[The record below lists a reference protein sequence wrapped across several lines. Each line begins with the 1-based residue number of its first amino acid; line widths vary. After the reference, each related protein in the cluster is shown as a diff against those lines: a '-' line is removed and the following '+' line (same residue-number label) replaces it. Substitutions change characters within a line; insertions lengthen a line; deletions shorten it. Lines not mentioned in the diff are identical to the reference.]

1 VPAGNLHAAER
12 RRLHLLELL
21 ALRALRLAPAD
32 RTTAGAPEGA
42 LRGTTTRATAAAAT
56 GTPREAAPG
65 GTATGTT
72 TEAAATA
79 AASAATARTATR
91 GGTLTGTADGGAAGH
106 HARVGTRT
114 AGARSGTRPARTGTA
129 RTLAGRRRGTL
140 GALGTLAGPGHA
152 LARRERVVA
161 RARGA
166 GTRAALP
173 GHALA
178 RGERVVARPRR
189 AGTRTRATGTGR
201 GRVRA
206 ATRLRGRGG
215 LLLPRRRR
223 GTLRGGGLRCRG
235 LRGRGG
241 RGRGLRLRGTR
252 GGGSGSRRRGR
263 GGLGLGRGLRGR
275 LRRGRTGGGG
285 CRRGLARAAA
295 PGGEGVAQLAD
306 HRWLDGRGCRAD
318 ELTELRQL
326 GHDGLAFHPEL
337 LRELVDADLCHNSPV
352 SARPGQG
359 GPSLVL
365 GAHRWVLI
373 GCPSASNPLPCRR
386 VVQCGPAGRDRDAWL
401 SRAPPPAPRSR
412 CGPRRGRGAPRR
424 AGPAG
429 RPAGVPPPRGTGST
443 RGATHRDPAATARR
457 PPRAAAR
464 RCSRRTGRGPDG
476 EELTAGRAPGIRRT
490 CGQDPGPSGRGGSW
504 CPGAWSR
511 CGRAAR
517 SMTVYRADPSSV
529 TVPRPATTGR
539 QCEDLR
545 ERPRPTPRPA
555 CRRRRSGCRC
565 ASP

>member
-1 VPAGNLHAAER
+1 AAGLARDDVRLADRVEELGLSVVDVTHDRDDRRTSHELVVALRLELGVQVDVEGPEQLAVLLLGRDHLDDVAELGREGPEGVLVERLRRRRHLAEVEQDGHEARGVRVDLVGEVVERGAVAQTHDGRAVPAGNLHAAER

-56 GTPREAAPG
+56 GTTREAAAG

-72 TEAAATA
+72 AEAAATA

-166 GTRAALP
+166 GARAALP

-241 RGRGLRLRGTR
+241 RG
-252 GGGSGSRRRGR
+252 
-263 GGLGLGRGLRGR
+263 
-275 LRRGRTGGGG
+275 
-285 CRRGLARAAA
+285 
-295 PGGEGVAQLAD
+295 
-306 HRWLDGRGCRAD
+306 
-318 ELTELRQL
+318 
-326 GHDGLAFHPEL
+326 
-337 LRELVDADLCHNSPV
+337 
-352 SARPGQG
+352 
-359 GPSLVL
+359 
-365 GAHRWVLI
+365 
-373 GCPSASNPLPCRR
+373 
-386 VVQCGPAGRDRDAWL
+386 
-401 SRAPPPAPRSR
+401 
-412 CGPRRGRGAPRR
+412 
-424 AGPAG
+424 
-429 RPAGVPPPRGTGST
+429 
-443 RGATHRDPAATARR
+443 
-457 PPRAAAR
+457 
-464 RCSRRTGRGPDG
+464 
-476 EELTAGRAPGIRRT
+476 
-490 CGQDPGPSGRGGSW
+490 
-504 CPGAWSR
+504 
-511 CGRAAR
+511 
-517 SMTVYRADPSSV
+517 
-529 TVPRPATTGR
+529 
-539 QCEDLR
+539 
-545 ERPRPTPRPA
+545 
-555 CRRRRSGCRC
+555 
-565 ASP
+565 